1 MLKRIEG
8 AIKDGQTR
16 DTCTIGHKTQN
27 KDKQSKNT
35 THKTEKISNIK
46 PGMNPNKP
54 WLKYCNN
61 VH

>member
-46 PGMNPNKP
+46 PGMNPGVP
-54 WLKYCNN
+54 EG
-61 VH
+61 